1 MRMKAHAAGALNSN
15 SQQKIETKQ
24 MDGQNVIII
33 QPANPP
39 VVCVPSYNSIAVY
52 GAAPVYPYPAMVYP
66 PSTGAI
72 VAASAISFGM
82 GVALG
87 AAFSGC
93 CGPSWGWGCNWGPHS
108 TVIVNNNFF
117 GRYGYARPYAAGAAG
132 RAAWAHNPAYRGAVP
147 YSSAAVAGRYGSA
160 AGVRTPYGAAGAVKT
175 PYGAAAG
182 ARGPYR
188 SAGAVAGPNAAAAG
202 GRPNGAAGA
211 VATPRGSAAGVLT
224 PYGSAV
230 KTPNNTYSTFPKAAT
245 PYQGSADRAAAGNK
259 WGSWGGSRPAGD
271 SGARGA
277 FSGGSNWARSS
288 SARGA
293 SSIGAGRAGGRR
305 R

>member
-147 YSSAAVAGRYGSA
+147 YSSAAVAGRPQELPRTISMAKRVSCSCSFPRFHTQDGRTQRLRPPPRPAPMLLAPRALLDRAQLLPPLKAPRAPESP
-160 AGVRTPYGAAGAVKT
+160 AGRDPPQLPHLLPGAA
-175 PYGAAAG
+175 
-182 ARGPYR
+182 R
-188 SAGAVAGPNAAAAG
+188 SALPWYGVA
-202 GRPNGAAGA
+202 
-211 VATPRGSAAGVLT
+211 
-224 PYGSAV
+224 
-230 KTPNNTYSTFPKAAT
+230 
-245 PYQGSADRAAAGNK
+245 
-259 WGSWGGSRPAGD
+259 
-271 SGARGA
+271 A
-277 FSGGSNWARSS
+277 FGKVE
-288 SARGA
+288 
-293 SSIGAGRAGGRR
+293 
-305 R
+305 

>member
-160 AGVRTPYGAAGAVKT
+160 AGVRTPYGAAGARDFAS
-175 PYGAAAG
+175 G
-182 ARGPYR
+182 
-188 SAGAVAGPNAAAAG
+188 G
-202 GRPNGAAGA
+202 GRRISFYFLVLTVVPVVRESSDQKAPR
-211 VATPRGSAAGVLT
+211 VASAAGDVRV
-224 PYGSAV
+224 P
-230 KTPNNTYSTFPKAAT
+230 
-245 PYQGSADRAAAGNK
+245 
-259 WGSWGGSRPAGD
+259 
-271 SGARGA
+271 
-277 FSGGSNWARSS
+277 
-288 SARGA
+288 
-293 SSIGAGRAGGRR
+293 RR
-305 R
+305 VPRTSQLR